1 MAFEYGES
9 NRAGV
14 PNERFLEN
22 YLIWHIFYE
31 RNLFAAKS
39 CEIIFLYVETIFCV
53 CEPGNHENPDIHGSD
68 LGYSYIRTWT

>member
-22 YLIWHIFYE
+22 CLIWHIFSK
-31 RNLFAAKS
+31 RIWFAAKS
-39 CEIIFLYVETIFCV
+39 GEILFLNVESVFCV
-53 CEPGNHENPDIHGSD
+53 CQLGSHENPDIHGSD